1 MNTISEGSP
10 GDFFSK
16 NKPTYLPQI
25 VDNLRVDYMAYFI
38 EWRAGSLSDWIK
50 GKISDIWVK
59 GDIIGPDT
67 DILIHLARMDVE
79 IVLKTDPSLW
89 ENWAVDVIWHYPG
102 FEAITVQRLA
112 HCLYN
117 RGIQEL
123 PRALTESVHRRTG
136 IDIHPGAQIGESFF
150 IDHGTGVVIGETAV
164 IGDNVVLYQGVTLGN
179 SHVPNRAQEGHKRH
193 PTLENGVTVC
203 AGAMVLWGDTIIG
216 SNSTIGGGT
225 IITHSIPANS
235 LAVRGK
241 DGLLKIVRKIS
252 KL

>member
-1 MNTISEGSP
+1 MNSSSRNSP
-10 GDFFSK
+10 EDFFSK
-16 NKPTYLPQI
+16 NRPKYLPQI

-79 IVLKTDPSLW
+79 MVLKTDPSLW

-112 HCLYN
+112 HYLYN

-123 PRALTESVHRRTG
+123 PRALTESVHRNRG

-164 IGDNVVLYQGVTLGN
+164 IGNDVVLYHGVTLGN
-179 SHVPNRAQEGHKRH
+179 RSEPKIGQQGKKRH
-193 PTLENGVTVC
+193 PTIGNWVTIF
-203 AGAMVLWGDTIIG
+203 ANATVLGGDTIVGEWAKIG
-216 SNSTIGGGT
+216 TWAIVTWSVPPNLVIRAWDTYRGEE
-225 IITHSIPANS
+225 II
-235 LAVRGK
+235 
-241 DGLLKIVRKIS
+241 
-252 KL
+252 